1 LIDLDWLIPLGV
13 LLLAMSAFLT
23 ATEVALFSLR
33 RVDREQ
39 MARSGRPRDA
49 AVLHLLD
56 KPRRLVATVLVCN
69 DAVNAG
75 LAVTGLGVVGRLLPD
90 CTVWACAAITA
101 AAVLPLTLL
110 IGEVLPRTLAQK
122 APMAWARA
130 SARPLQVC
138 WFLAAPVRW
147 VVHGTADLLLKPFG
161 DLNKVR
167 PRDLSEEEFKKLV
180 DAGSAQ
186 GQVDQRERRLIHR
199 VFEFGDKS
207 VGQIM
212 TPREKVFALS
222 YDLPMARLVKE
233 VAARGFSRV
242 PIYTRSL
249 DNVRGILNAKDL
261 VLAATGQSTGR
272 ALGELLHDAL
282 FVPRTTPVGRM
293 FRLFKQKKIHIALV
307 VNEYGK
313 LLGIVTMD
321 DVLGQL
327 FGDIHDERSPLQ
339 AAVRRARVGGRTP
352 VPGRDTGPVGRVDR
366 DGLLLPSEVPATM
379 PVADGGRVRDAERAH
394 ARADELATAEAAND
408 TAPIGPRPPPPGAD
422 TADLDA
428 HDDHARAF
436 ERHDPDAD
444 LADASPVPIAD
455 LATGPSGPVAAARAL
470 GPKDEP
476 S

>member
-1 LIDLDWLIPLGV
+1 MSDLGWLIPLGV
-13 LLLAMSAFLT
+13 VLLGVSAFLT

-39 MARSGRPRDA
+39 MARSGRGRDA
-49 AVLHLLD
+49 AVLALLD
-56 KPRRLVATVLVCN
+56 KPRRLVATVLVTN

-75 LAVTGLGVVGRLLPD
+75 LAVIGLGMVARIWPD
-90 CTVWACAAITA
+90 CTVWECAAIA
-101 AAVLPLTLL
+101 AGGVLPLTLL

-130 SARPLQVC
+130 SARPLQVA
-138 WFLAAPVRW
+138 WVLAAPVRW
-147 VVHGTADLLLKPFG
+147 VVHGTSDLLLKPFG

-212 TPREKVFALS
+212 TPRDKVFALS

-272 ALGELLHDAL
+272 ALGEVLHDAL

-327 FGDIHDERSPLQ
+327 FGDIRDERSPLQ
-339 AAVRRARVGGRTP
+339 AAVRKARVGGRTP
-352 VPGRDTGPVGRVDR
+352 VPGRDTGPVGKVEASAVVAAGEAHDAADAAHREPPARAVTASQAQADAR
-366 DGLLLPSEVPATM
+366 DHADDLARASEHAREAHRDDDHRDDHPDEPA
-379 PVADGGRVRDAERAH
+379 VAGDGAADG
-394 ARADELATAEAAND
+394 
-408 TAPIGPRPPPPGAD
+408 
-422 TADLDA
+422 
-428 HDDHARAF
+428 
-436 ERHDPDAD
+436 
-444 LADASPVPIAD
+444 SPVPIAD
-455 LATGPSGPVAAARAL
+455 IATGPSGPVATARARRDT
-470 GPKDEP
+470 GDEP
-476 S
+476 